1 MTIAI
6 RHSIFGFMS
15 AGIALL
21 ALATP
26 CAAFTDAQ
34 LTKGFQ
40 TTVFGAEYSSFGWQ
54 SNMVKKFTKPVR
66 VYIDNRSKID
76 RRAQVRRF
84 VRSLPR
90 SIRGLKITIVDSP
103 AKANYRIYIVDK
115 ARYKETVRRDVYG
128 KRAMRVP
135 GRCLVRVVSGPSG
148 IKRSDAV
155 IVAND
160 GDFLFRRCLVEEVLQ
175 GLGPVNDNPGL
186 AHSVFNDNSRHAS
199 FTKHD
204 RYILNMLY
212 NPKIKAGMRKE
223 DVKTLLPAVI
233 RDARRQ
239 VR

>member
-1 MTIAI
+1 MTNAI
-6 RHSIFGFMS
+6 RHLVVGLAA
-15 AGIALL
+15 AGIASL
-21 ALATP
+21 AQAETSF
-26 CAAFTDAQ
+26 AFTDAQ

-40 TTVFGAEYSSFGWQ
+40 KTVFGAEYSSFGWQ

-76 RRAQVRRF
+76 RRSQVRRF

-90 SIRGLKITIVDSP
+90 SIRGLDIALVNSP

-115 ARYKETVRRDVYG
+115 ARYKETVRKDVYG
-128 KRAMRVP
+128 KRAMSVP

-160 GDFLFRRCLVEEVLQ
+160 GDFLFKRCLVEEVLQ
-175 GLGPVNDNPGL
+175 GLGPVNDNSGL
-186 AHSVFNDNSRHAS
+186 THSVFNDTSQHVR

-212 NPKIKAGMRKE
+212 NPKIKAGMSEK
-223 DVKTLLPAVI
+223 DVQSVLPAVI

>member
-1 MTIAI
+1 MINAI
-6 RHSIFGFMS
+6 RHLVVGL
-15 AGIALL
+15 AAAAIASL
-21 ALATP
+21 AQAETSF
-26 CAAFTDAQ
+26 AFTDAQ

-40 TTVFGAEYSSFGWQ
+40 KTVFGAEYSSFGWQ
-54 SNMVKKFTKPVR
+54 SNMVKKYTKPVR

-76 RRAQVRRF
+76 RRSQVRRF

-90 SIRGLKITIVDSP
+90 SIRGLDVAIVSSP
-103 AKANYRIYIVDK
+103 AKANFRIYIVDK
-115 ARYKETVRRDVYG
+115 ARYKETVRKDVYG
-128 KRAMRVP
+128 ARSMRVL
-135 GRCLVRVVSGPSG
+135 GRCLVRVVSGPGG

-155 IVAND
+155 IVADD
-160 GDFLFRRCLVEEVLQ
+160 GDFLFKRCLVEEVLQ

-186 AHSVFNDNSRHAS
+186 THSVFNDNSQHFS

-212 NPKIKAGMRKE
+212 NPKIKAGMREE
-223 DVKTLLPAVI
+223 DVQSVLPAVI

>member
-1 MTIAI
+1 M
-6 RHSIFGFMS
+6 RHAMRCLLLGLVS
-15 AGIALL
+15 AGIASL
-21 ALATP
+21 ARAESSST
-26 CAAFTDAQ
+26 FTDAQ
-34 LTKGFQ
+34 LVNSFQ
-40 TTVFGAEYSSFGWQ
+40 KTVFGAEYSSFGWQ

-76 RRAQVRRF
+76 RRRQVRRF

-90 SIRGLKITIVDSP
+90 SIRGLDIAIVNDP

-115 ARYKETVRRDVYG
+115 AKYKQTVRRDVYARRG
-128 KRAMRVP
+128 MTVP
-135 GRCLVRVVSGPSG
+135 GRCLVRVVSSQSG

-155 IVAND
+155 IVADD

-175 GLGPVNDNPGL
+175 GLGPVNDNPEL
-186 AHSVFNDNSRHAS
+186 AHSVFNDTSRHIS

-212 NPKIKAGMRKE
+212 NPKIKAGMSEK
-223 DVKTLLPAVI
+223 DVQSVLPAVI

>member
-1 MTIAI
+1 MTNAI
-6 RHSIFGFMS
+6 RHLVIGFAA
-15 AGIALL
+15 AGIAFF
-21 ALATP
+21 ATAQP
-26 CAAFTDAQ
+26 SFAFTDAQ

-40 TTVFGAEYSSFGWQ
+40 KTVFGAEYSSFGWQ
-54 SNMVKKFTKPVR
+54 SNMVKKYTKPVR
-66 VYIDNRSKID
+66 VYIDNRSRID

-90 SIRGLKITIVDSP
+90 SIRGLNVAIVSSS

-115 ARYKETVRRDVYG
+115 AQYKDTVRKDVYG
-128 KRAMRVP
+128 KRSMRVP
-135 GRCLVRVVSGPSG
+135 GRCLVRVISGPGG
-148 IKRSDAV
+148 ITRSDAV
-155 IVAND
+155 IVADD
-160 GDFLFRRCLVEEVLQ
+160 GDFLFKRCLVEEVLQ

-186 AHSVFNDNSRHAS
+186 THSVFNDTSRHVS

-212 NPKIKAGMRKE
+212 NPKIKAGMSEK
-223 DVKTLLPAVI
+223 DVRTVLPAVI

>member
-1 MTIAI
+1 MTNAI
-6 RHSIFGFMS
+6 RHLAVGL
-15 AGIALL
+15 AAAAIALL
-21 ALATP
+21 AQATP
-26 CAAFTDAQ
+26 SFAFTDAQ

-40 TTVFGAEYSSFGWQ
+40 KTVFGAEYSSFGWQ
-54 SNMVKKFTKPVR
+54 SNMVKKYTKPVR
-66 VYIDNRSKID
+66 VYIDNRSKVD
-76 RRAQVRRF
+76 RRSQVRRF
-84 VRSLPR
+84 VLSLPR
-90 SIRGLKITIVDSP
+90 SIRGLNVAVVDSP

-115 ARYKETVRRDVYG
+115 AQYKKTVRKDVYG
-128 KRAMRVP
+128 KRAMSVP
-135 GRCLVRVVSGPSG
+135 GRCLVRVISGPSG

-204 RYILNMLY
+204 RYIMNMLY

>member
-1 MTIAI
+1 MTNAI
-6 RHSIFGFMS
+6 RHLVIGFAA
-15 AGIALL
+15 AGIAFF
-21 ALATP
+21 ATAQP
-26 CAAFTDAQ
+26 SFAFTDAQ

-40 TTVFGAEYSSFGWQ
+40 KTVFGAEYSSFGWQ
-54 SNMVKKFTKPVR
+54 SNMVKKYTKPVR
-66 VYIDNRSKID
+66 VYIDNRSRID

-90 SIRGLKITIVDSP
+90 SIRGLNVAIVSSP

-115 ARYKETVRRDVYG
+115 ARYKETVRNDVYG
-128 KRAMRVP
+128 MGNMRVP
-135 GRCLVRVVSGPSG
+135 GRCLVRVVSGPGG

-155 IVAND
+155 IVADD
-160 GDFLFRRCLVEEVLQ
+160 GDFLFKRCLVEEVLQ

-186 AHSVFNDNSRHAS
+186 VHSVFNDTSRHVS

-212 NPKIKAGMRKE
+212 TPNIKAGMSE
-223 DVKTLLPAVI
+223 QDVRTVLPAVI

>member
-1 MTIAI
+1 MINAI
-6 RHSIFGFMS
+6 RHLVVGL
-15 AGIALL
+15 AAAAIASL
-21 ALATP
+21 AQAETSF
-26 CAAFTDAQ
+26 AFTDAQ

-40 TTVFGAEYSSFGWQ
+40 KTVFGAEYSSFGWQ
-54 SNMVKKFTKPVR
+54 SNMVKKYTKPVR

-76 RRAQVRRF
+76 RRSQVRRF

-90 SIRGLKITIVDSP
+90 SIRGLDVAIVSSP
-103 AKANYRIYIVDK
+103 AKANFRIYIVDK
-115 ARYKETVRRDVYG
+115 ARYKETVRKDVYG
-128 KRAMRVP
+128 ARSMRVL
-135 GRCLVRVVSGPSG
+135 GRCLVRVVSGPRG

-155 IVAND
+155 IVADD
-160 GDFLFRRCLVEEVLQ
+160 GDFLFKRCLVEEVLQ

-186 AHSVFNDNSRHAS
+186 THSVFNDNSQHFS

-212 NPKIKAGMRKE
+212 NPKIKAGMREE
-223 DVKTLLPAVI
+223 DVQSVLPAVI